1 MTTARMV
8 AIATLLIGIFVA
20 LFQVFPVSGFSEILN
35 GVGSEITELM
45 TLLLSY
51 FFFFVDHRIFNL
63 WMLCIAFWLNFKL
76 VVYLYDR
83 TKDTV
88 INK

>member
-20 LFQVFPVSGFSEILN
+20 LFQVFPISGFNEILN

-51 FFFFVDHRIFNL
+51 FFFFIDHRIFNL
-63 WMLCIAFWLNFKL
+63 WMMCIAFWLNLKL
-76 VVYLYDR
+76 VVFLFDR
-83 TKDTV
+83 TKETV
-88 INK
+88 VNK

>member
-20 LFQVFPVSGFSEILN
+20 LFQVFPISGFNEILN

-51 FFFFVDHRIFNL
+51 FFF
-63 WMLCIAFWLNFKL
+63 
-76 VVYLYDR
+76 Y
-83 TKDTV
+83 
-88 INK
+88 